1 MADLDGDAPNLVNDN
16 PDARSLRS
24 FLPCASLELRSPSGR
39 MDQHTDH
46 DQRRR
51 DWRKWMDLAP
61 SATVVA
67 LILSCLSFYR
77 SYFYINQRLEVTV
90 TEVSYGTNRG
100 ELYMTVA
107 FSNGGNRD
115 AAVLRVEPALWAKRG
130 KSEPEWVPVVTPVAR
145 DIPVVAPKTPL
156 VVKSGGVE
164 VLTLSTLL
172 NPADVEGTLTASQGG
187 AFLGLRVA
195 TMNSDGNLYLLEH
208 PVARLRIDR
217 SGRIVQADPAIHRT
231 LSGFSDLVVAPPGD
245 SLTANKQ
252 TPFVWADE
260 HYR

>member
-1 MADLDGDAPNLVNDN
+1 MDEQQQQRKRPNWAKWIDITQSASIIALTISLV
-16 PDARSLRS
+16 
-24 FLPCASLELRSPSGR
+24 
-39 MDQHTDH
+39 T
-46 DQRRR
+46 
-51 DWRKWMDLAP
+51 
-61 SATVVA
+61 
-67 LILSCLSFYR
+67 FYR
-77 SYFYINQRLEVTV
+77 SYFYVNQRLEMTV

-115 AAVLRVEPALWAKRG
+115 AAVLRAEPALWAMGNNKAQ
-130 KSEPEWVPVVTPVAR
+130 WVPVAEQVDPQIPLVTPRV
-145 DIPVVAPKTPL
+145 PL

-164 VLTLSTLL
+164 VLRLSTILSATRAEQTGVPL
-172 NPADVEGTLTASQGG
+172 KDGT
-187 AFLGLRVA
+187 FLGIRVA

-208 PVARLRIDR
+208 PVARLQMDKQ
-217 SGRIVQADPAIHRT
+217 GRILRAAPAIHRT
-231 LSGFSDLVVAPPGD
+231 LSGFEDLQQGPPGD

>member
-1 MADLDGDAPNLVNDN
+1 MANEN
-16 PDARSLRS
+16 S
-24 FLPCASLELRSPSGR
+24 E
-39 MDQHTDH
+39 
-46 DQRRR
+46 RRR
-51 DWRKWMDLAP
+51 VNWGKWVDITQSASIIALAI
-61 SATVVA
+61 SLV
-67 LILSCLSFYR
+67 SFYR
-77 SYFYINQRLEVTV
+77 SYFYVNQQLEMTV

-115 AAVLRVEPALWAKRG
+115 AAVLRVEPALWAKG
-130 KSEPEWVPVVTPVAR
+130 TNAKPEWVPVAEPV
-145 DIPVVAPKTPL
+145 DPQIPLVSPRTPL

-164 VLTLSTLL
+164 VLRLSTLL
-172 NPADVEGTLTASQGG
+172 NATRAEQTGVSTVGG
-187 AFLGLRVA
+187 AFLGIRVA

-208 PVARLRIDR
+208 PVARLQMDN
-217 SGRIVQADPAIHRT
+217 SGRIVRAQPAIHRT
-231 LSGFSDLVVAPPGD
+231 LSGFADLQEGPPGD